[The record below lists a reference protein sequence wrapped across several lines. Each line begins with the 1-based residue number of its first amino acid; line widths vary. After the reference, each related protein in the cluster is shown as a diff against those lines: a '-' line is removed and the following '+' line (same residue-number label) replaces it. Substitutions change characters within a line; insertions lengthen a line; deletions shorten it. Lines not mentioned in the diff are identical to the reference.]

1 MHWPGR
7 HSEKV
12 NKSSFANFKKQ
23 CFFRKRNKVNSSRKE
38 NMKRAI
44 MFLSLLASAT
54 VVFAAAQVGEPA
66 PDFTATDI
74 NGKTHKL
81 SDYKGKIVVLEAY
94 NLDCPFCHNHFK
106 TGAMQE
112 LQGEMASKGV
122 IWLVVNSSS
131 PSSPSHRT
139 PEQAKKEWAEQKMKA
154 TAWLDDSS
162 GKLGKE
168 YGMKT
173 TPHMF
178 VIDKDGVLA
187 YQGAIDNRAATDGDP
202 RTAKNYV
209 RETVAKLTAG
219 EKVTVTQTKP
229 YGCGVKYGT

>member
-1 MHWPGR
+1 
-7 HSEKV
+7 
-12 NKSSFANFKKQ
+12 
-23 CFFRKRNKVNSSRKE
+23 
-38 NMKRAI
+38 
-44 MFLSLLASAT
+44 
-54 VVFAAAQVGEPA
+54 
-66 PDFTATDI
+66 
-74 NGKTHKL
+74 
-81 SDYKGKIVVLEAY
+81 
-94 NLDCPFCHNHFK
+94 
-106 TGAMQE
+106 
-112 LQGEMASKGV
+112 
-122 IWLVVNSSS
+122 
-131 PSSPSHRT
+131 
-139 PEQAKKEWAEQKMKA
+139 MKA